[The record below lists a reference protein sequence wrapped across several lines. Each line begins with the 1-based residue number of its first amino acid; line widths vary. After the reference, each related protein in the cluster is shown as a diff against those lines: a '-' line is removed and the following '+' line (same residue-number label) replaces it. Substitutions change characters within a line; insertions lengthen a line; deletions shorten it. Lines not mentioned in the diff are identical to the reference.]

1 MCVCVYIHIH
11 ASALCLPVGY
21 LPHIGALLVS
31 PIAQKC
37 SKQGKD
43 VRTADL
49 STLREVTGGLYSEQE
64 LERLAFFLKQEVSRV
79 PYIHDGHTHTA
90 WCSLI
95 RMCSAIEYVTLL
107 TLLQYPE
114 PSVSVSDLLSCLQP
128 LVKVSMKLVHKEV
141 VKMKVRT
148 HWKNAASP

>member
-1 MCVCVYIHIH
+1 MALHMHSHYETLQP
-11 ASALCLPVGY
+11 ASAFVCLCAGY

-31 PIAQKC
+31 PIAQRC

-64 LERLAFFLKQEVSRV
+64 LERLAFFLKQEVSSV
-79 PYIHDGHTHTA
+79 LYMHLVGIHTHQ

-95 RMCSAIEYVTLL
+95 CMCSASEYITLL
-107 TLLQYPE
+107 SLL
-114 PSVSVSDLLSCLQP
+114 
-128 LVKVSMKLVHKEV
+128 
-141 VKMKVRT
+141 
-148 HWKNAASP
+148 